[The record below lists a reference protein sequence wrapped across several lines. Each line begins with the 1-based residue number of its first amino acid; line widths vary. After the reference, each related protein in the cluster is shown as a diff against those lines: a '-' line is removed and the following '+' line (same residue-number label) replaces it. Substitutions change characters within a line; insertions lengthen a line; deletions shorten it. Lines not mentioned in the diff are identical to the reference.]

1 MPTAGSDSLVTAPIY
16 QVKAEF
22 FRTLGHPAR
31 IRVLELLKGGER
43 PVSELIPEV
52 GIEASHLSQQLGVM
66 RRAGIIQSRKVG
78 ANVYYSVGDP
88 KLFELL
94 DVAKRII
101 TSSLAE
107 SQLLLEQMEAT
118 DESGPQRPRD
128 SAQTSGAAGGRF
140 SVNDGAGAVQ

>member
-1 MPTAGSDSLVTAPIY
+1 MPAAGSESLMTAPIY

-31 IRVLELLKGGER
+31 IRVLEVLQTGER
-43 PVSELIPEV
+43 PVAELIPEV

-78 ANVYYSVGDP
+78 SNVYYSVGDP

-118 DESGPQRPRD
+118 SLPQPTTPKPVRRR
-128 SAQTSGAAGGRF
+128 AGGT
-140 SVNDGAGAVQ
+140 A

>member
-1 MPTAGSDSLVTAPIY
+1 MTTPGDDSLLSTPVY
-16 QVKAEF
+16 QFKAEF

-31 IRVLELLKGGER
+31 IRVLEILKGGER
-43 PVSELIPEV
+43 PVNELIPEV

-107 SQLLLEQMEAT
+107 SQVLLEQLEAT
-118 DESGPQRPRD
+118 DEPGSQRPRRSTKRGTRRIGD
-128 SAQTSGAAGGRF
+128 SR
-140 SVNDGAGAVQ
+140 

>member
-1 MPTAGSDSLVTAPIY
+1 MATAGSDSLMTAPIY

-22 FRTLGHPAR
+22 FRTLAHPAR
-31 IRVLELLKGGER
+31 IRVLEILKGGER
-43 PVSELIPEV
+43 QVSELIPVV

-78 ANVYYSVGDP
+78 TNVYYSVGDP

-118 DESGPQRPRD
+118 EESGPQPPRT
-128 SAQTSGAAGGRF
+128 APKRVTRRRGGSR
-140 SVNDGAGAVQ
+140 

>member
-1 MPTAGSDSLVTAPIY
+1 MATTEQDPRMTAPIY

-31 IRVLELLKGGER
+31 IRVLEILQAGER
-43 PVSELIPEV
+43 PVGELIPEV

-78 ANVYYSVGDP
+78 SNVFYSVGDP
-88 KLFELL
+88 KFFELL

-107 SQLLLEQMEAT
+107 SQLLLEQMEA
-118 DESGPQRPRD
+118 SGVSVPSEGKPRQ
-128 SAQTSGAAGGRF
+128 STRRVRSEPRKR
-140 SVNDGAGAVQ
+140 

>member
-1 MPTAGSDSLVTAPIY
+1 MTTAGRHSLMTAPIY

-22 FRTLGHPAR
+22 FRTLAHPAR
-31 IRVLELLKGGER
+31 IRVLEVLKGGER

-78 ANVYYSVGDP
+78 ANVYYSVGDA

-118 DESGPQRPRD
+118 EETPPPRPPATAKRT
-128 SAQTSGAAGGRF
+128 ARRTGGAR
-140 SVNDGAGAVQ
+140 

>member
-1 MPTAGSDSLVTAPIY
+1 MATVSSDSLMTAPIY

-31 IRVLELLKGGER
+31 IRVLEVLKGGER

-52 GIEASHLSQQLGVM
+52 GIESSHLSQQLGVM

-88 KLFELL
+88 QLFELL
-94 DVAKRII
+94 EVAKRII

-118 DESGPQRPRD
+118 DDSGPQPAR
-128 SAQTSGAAGGRF
+128 AAPKRVARRTGGSR
-140 SVNDGAGAVQ
+140 

>member
-1 MPTAGSDSLVTAPIY
+1 VAVVGGDPRMTAPIS

-22 FRTLGHPAR
+22 FRTLAHPAR
-31 IRVLELLKGGER
+31 IRVLEVLQDGER

-78 ANVYYSVGDP
+78 SNVYYSVGDP

-107 SQLLLEQMEAT
+107 TRLLLEQMEAT
-118 DESGPQRPRD
+118 EPPRPSSAKAPRRRRSG
-128 SAQTSGAAGGRF
+128 TT
-140 SVNDGAGAVQ
+140 

>member
-1 MPTAGSDSLVTAPIY
+1 MTAPIY
-16 QVKAEF
+16 QLKAEF

-31 IRVLELLKGGER
+31 IRVLEILQGGER

-66 RRAGIIQSRKVG
+66 RRAGIIQARKVG
-78 ANVYYSVGDP
+78 SNVYYSVGDP
-88 KLFELL
+88 KFFELL

-118 DESGPQRPRD
+118 ELQSDAVPK
-128 SAQTSGAAGGRF
+128 GRTG
-140 SVNDGAGAVQ
+140 SSRKT